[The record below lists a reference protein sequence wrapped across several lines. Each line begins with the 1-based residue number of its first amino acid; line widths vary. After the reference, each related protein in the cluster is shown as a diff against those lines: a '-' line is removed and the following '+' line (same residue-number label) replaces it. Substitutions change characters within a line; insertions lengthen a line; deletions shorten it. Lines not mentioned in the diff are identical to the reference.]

1 MFDLGWS
8 ELLLI
13 AVIALVVVGP
23 RDLPRMMRTAG
34 QYMAKARKVAREFQ
48 ATFDELAKET
58 EVEEL
63 RREVA
68 SLKSQATAPLT
79 EMRKDLDKAMQPRS
93 EASGSAGE
101 ATGSGAISE
110 TQLDGLPPEMAD
122 QIRETQELEQPDG
135 TGEGEAS
142 KGDTPEPAPSDE
154 TRKDG
159 A

>member
-48 ATFDELAKET
+48 ATFDELARET

-63 RREVA
+63 RREVV
-68 SLKSQATAPLT
+68 SLKSEATAPLN
-79 EMRKDLDKAMQPRS
+79 EMRKDLDKAMQPPS
-93 EASGSAGE
+93 SGADQGAGSA
-101 ATGSGAISE
+101 AIPE
-110 TQLDGLPPEMAD
+110 TQLDGLSEEMAD
-122 QIRETQELEQPDG
+122 QIRETRDIEQSGKTGDG
-135 TGEGEAS
+135 ADENPGSKAP
-142 KGDTPEPAPSDE
+142 KGDA
-154 TRKDG
+154 
-159 A
+159 

>member
-13 AVIALVVVGP
+13 AVLALVVVGP

-68 SLKSQATAPLT
+68 ALKSQAKAPLT
-79 EMRKDLDKAMQPRS
+79 EMRKDLDRAMEPKPQ
-93 EASGSAGE
+93 SGDAAIP
-101 ATGSGAISE
+101 ATKLE
-110 TQLDGLPPEMAD
+110 DLPEEMAD
-122 QIRETQELEQPDG
+122 QIREAQEIEQSS
-135 TGEGEAS
+135 EAES
-142 KGDTPEPAPSDE
+142 GSEEAPAPKTAPPAPKGDA
-154 TRKDG
+154 
-159 A
+159 

>member
-48 ATFDELAKET
+48 ATFDELARET

-68 SLKSQATAPLT
+68 SLKSEATAPLS
-79 EMRKDLDKAMQPRS
+79 EMRKDLDKAMQPPS
-93 EASGSAGE
+93 SAADKQAGSA
-101 ATGSGAISE
+101 AIPE
-110 TQLDGLPPEMAD
+110 TQLDGLPEEMAD
-122 QIRETQELEQPDG
+122 QIRETQELEQSGDG
-135 TGEGEAS
+135 EDGADEKPAS
-142 KGDTPEPAPSDE
+142 KAPKGDV
-154 TRKDG
+154 
-159 A
+159 

>member
-48 ATFDELAKET
+48 ATFDELARET

-68 SLKSQATAPLT
+68 SLKSEATAPLS
-79 EMRKDLDKAMQPRS
+79 EMRKDLDKAMQPPS
-93 EASGSAGE
+93 STAGKQAGSA
-101 ATGSGAISE
+101 AIPE
-110 TQLDGLPPEMAD
+110 TQLDGLPEEMAD
-122 QIRETQELEQPDG
+122 QIRETQELEQSGDG
-135 TGEGEAS
+135 EDGADEKPAS
-142 KGDTPEPAPSDE
+142 KAPKGDA
-154 TRKDG
+154 
-159 A
+159 

>member
-48 ATFDELAKET
+48 ATFDELARET

-68 SLKSQATAPLT
+68 SLKSEATAPLS
-79 EMRKDLDKAMQPRS
+79 EMRKDLDKAMQPPS
-93 EASGSAGE
+93 STAGKQAGSA
-101 ATGSGAISE
+101 AIPE
-110 TQLDGLPPEMAD
+110 TQLDGLPEEMAD
-122 QIRETQELEQPDG
+122 QIRETQEIEQS
-135 TGEGEAS
+135 GEAEDGADEKPAS
-142 KGDTPEPAPSDE
+142 KAPKGDA
-154 TRKDG
+154 
-159 A
+159 

>member
-68 SLKSQATAPLT
+68 ALKSQATAPLT
-79 EMRKDLDKAMQPRS
+79 EMRKDLDKAMQPPS
-93 EASGSAGE
+93 SSPTEGAGSA
-101 ATGSGAISE
+101 AISE
-110 TQLDGLPPEMAD
+110 TQLDGLPEEMAD
-122 QIRETQELEQPDG
+122 QIRETQDLEQSGDAPKEADDAP
-135 TGEGEAS
+135 AS
-142 KGDTPEPAPSDE
+142 KAPKGDA
-154 TRKDG
+154 
-159 A
+159 

>member
-48 ATFDELAKET
+48 ATFDELARET

-68 SLKSQATAPLT
+68 TLKSEATAPLS
-79 EMRKDLDKAMQPRS
+79 EMRKDLDKATQPPS
-93 EASGSAGE
+93 SGSNRGAGS
-101 ATGSGAISE
+101 AAISE
-110 TQLDGLPPEMAD
+110 TQLDGLPEEMAD
-122 QIRETQELEQPDG
+122 QIRERQDIERSGEADNG
-135 TGEGEAS
+135 ADSGEGEKPAS
-142 KGDTPEPAPSDE
+142 KSP
-154 TRKDG
+154 KDG

>member
-79 EMRKDLDKAMQPRS
+79 EMRKDLDKAMQPHS

-101 ATGSGAISE
+101 AGSGAISE
-110 TQLDGLPPEMAD
+110 TQLEDLPPEMAD

-135 TGEGEAS
+135 SGEGEAS

-154 TRKDG
+154 TRKGG

>member
-48 ATFDELAKET
+48 ATFDELARET

-68 SLKSQATAPLT
+68 SLKSEATAPLS
-79 EMRKDLDKAMQPRS
+79 EMRKDLNKAMQPPS
-93 EASGSAGE
+93 SAAGKQAGSA
-101 ATGSGAISE
+101 AIPE
-110 TQLDGLPPEMAD
+110 TQLDGLPEEMAD
-122 QIRETQELEQPDG
+122 QIRETQELEQSGGEEDG
-135 TGEGEAS
+135 ADEKPAS
-142 KGDTPEPAPSDE
+142 KAPKGDL
-154 TRKDG
+154 
-159 A
+159 